1 MSIGSVEEAPAEGVA
16 IDTLEAG
23 TSLSLRTRNSA
34 YRLTVVDGA
43 RGKVLVQ
50 GGLRFPENT
59 QACFLGSDAPGA
71 LKINWLGVGQRMRI
85 LTGDRRVSTSAV
97 QSITIEHAHVS
108 VGNSHSRVI
117 PTEGIIHSHAH

>member
-1 MSIGSVEEAPAEGVA
+1 MRAQKGVKHVYRSVEDAPAEGVA

-34 YRLTVVDGA
+34 YRLTVLDGA
-43 RGKVLVQ
+43 RGEVLVQ

-59 QACFLGSDAPGA
+59 QACFLGSDAHGA

-85 LTGDRRVSTSAV
+85 LTGERRVSTSPV

-108 VGNSHSRVI
+108 SAT
-117 PTEGIIHSHAH
+117 PTAA